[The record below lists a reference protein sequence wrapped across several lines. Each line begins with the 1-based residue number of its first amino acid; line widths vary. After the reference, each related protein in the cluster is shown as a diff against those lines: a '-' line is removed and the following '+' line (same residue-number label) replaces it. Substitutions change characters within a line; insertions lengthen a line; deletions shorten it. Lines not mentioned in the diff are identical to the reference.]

1 MIKLRKYQE
10 DFINDLRKAIV
21 DGNTSICA
29 VLPTGA
35 GKTII
40 TGAMIKSAL
49 EQKQKKCWFIV
60 HRNELITQTAKKFD
74 LFDLDYGFITA
85 GEKYQPGKNLYLA
98 MNRTLLN
105 RFDSIPEEDLPD
117 LIFIDE
123 SHHIRAG
130 EYEKL
135 LQKIL
140 SKKKPIIIGL
150 TATPKRLDG
159 KGLKDCFQTIV
170 LGPKVKD
177 LMEMGNLSKYK
188 IVAPP
193 NDLDNKKIAT
203 RFGDYDQ
210 KELAKQIEQAD
221 IFGGLVWNYKRY
233 LDGKNLIV
241 FAQNVDHSKKITQ
254 IYNEAG
260 IPAAHLDG
268 TMSQAERQKIIQG
281 FEAGEIKVI
290 SNCFL
295 ISEGFDVPAC
305 GGIQLVRKTK
315 SEALYLQMV
324 GRALRPEN
332 GKEHA
337 IILDHC
343 KNWEEN
349 GFPCDD
355 REWKLEYPKKRK
367 SEQTAPVK
375 RCFYCYAVN
384 HASARACLDCGHVFP
399 IETTKKD
406 PKSLDGELVYID
418 IDGIRK
424 KFGSKEEKNQYVK
437 DRLRYCREESD
448 FRALALQVGYKPSWG
463 WVKYQLRIKKF
474 KGNIRGSQSGFNKG
488 F

>member
-10 DFINDLRKAIV
+10 DFINNLRKAII

-40 TGAMIKSAL
+40 TGAMIKSAI
-49 EQKQKKCWFIV
+49 QKQKKCWFIV
-60 HRNELITQTAKKFD
+60 HRNELIFQTAKKFD
-74 LFDLDYGFITA
+74 LFDLNYGFITSK
-85 GEKYQPGKNLYLA
+85 EKYITGKNLYLA
-98 MNRTLLN
+98 MNKTLLN
-105 RFDSIPEEDLPD
+105 RFDLIPETDLPD

-123 SHHIRAG
+123 AHHIRAG

-135 LQKIL
+135 LQKIFT
-140 SKKKPIIIGL
+140 KKKPIVIGL

-177 LMEMGNLSKYK
+177 LMEIGNLSKYR
-188 IVAPP
+188 IMAPP
-193 NDLDNKKIAT
+193 NKLDDKKISSK
-203 RFGDYDQ
+203 FGDYDQ
-210 KELAKQIEQAD
+210 KELAKEIEQAD
-221 IFGGLVWNYKRY
+221 IFGDLVWNYKRY
-233 LDGKNLIV
+233 LNNKNLIV
-241 FAQNVDHSKKITQ
+241 FAQNVEHSKKIAE

-268 TMSQAERQKIIQG
+268 TMSQNERQKIIQD
-281 FEAGEIKVI
+281 FEAGGIKVI
-290 SNCFL
+290 TNCF
-295 ISEGFDVPAC
+295 IVSEGFDVPAC

-315 SEALYLQMV
+315 SEALYLQMA
-324 GRALRPEN
+324 GRALRPEE
-332 GKEHA
+332 GKDYA

-355 REWKLEYPKKRK
+355 REWLLEYPKKKK
-367 SEQTAPVK
+367 SDQIAPCK

-384 HASARACLDCGHVFP
+384 HVSARACFECGKVFP
-399 IETTKKD
+399 SETTKKD
-406 PKSLDGELVYID
+406 PKSMDGELVFID

-424 KFGSKEEKNQYVK
+424 KFASKEEKNQYVK
-437 DRLRYCREESD
+437 DQLRLCKEEQD
-448 FRALALQVGYKPSWG
+448 FRALALRVGYKPSWG
-463 WVKYQLRIKKF
+463 WLKYQFRIKKL
-474 KGNIRGSQSGFNKG
+474 KGNFRGSQSGFNKG